1 MTRKNI
7 PLCSMVLISVLTGC
21 ASLDGTIDK
30 TSSVSS
36 TTVNTK
42 GFLAPDARPASF
54 TLIPPPPSDKTAI
67 FEADKQI
74 YLLTRQYRNTPR
86 WEQAREDANLSL
98 PEATGAFSCALGVL
112 ISPAQTPE
120 IYKLMA
126 ESMEDAD
133 RSDDLPKK
141 TYQRQRPFMYFDQQT
156 CTPEHEAF
164 LRKNGSYPSG
174 HTTIGWT
181 WALVLGQIAPDRSD
195 EIYRRGYQ
203 FGQSRIVCGAHWAS
217 DVEAGRVI
225 ASTVF
230 SKLQSNPTYLK
241 QVEVAKAEIKRLQ
254 ADGIKQ
260 AKDCSIEMQ
269 RLNTPGPM
277 IP

>member
-1 MTRKNI
+1 MTRKI
-7 PLCSMVLISVLTGC
+7 ISICSLALISVLTGC
-21 ASLDGTIDK
+21 TSPDSSADK
-30 TSSVSS
+30 SSSVSP
-36 TTVNTK
+36 TTVNIS
-42 GFLAPDARPASF
+42 GFLAADARPASF
-54 TLIPPPPSDKTAI
+54 TLIPPPPGVKTAI
-67 FEADKQI
+67 FEADKQT
-74 YLLTRQYRNTPR
+74 YLVTREYRNTPR

-98 PEATGAFSCALGVL
+98 PEATDAFSCALGVS

-120 IYKLMA
+120 TYKLMA
-126 ESMEDAD
+126 KSMEDAD
-133 RSDDLPKK
+133 RSDDIPKK
-141 TYQRQRPFMYFDQQT
+141 TYHRQRPFMYFDQQT

-195 EIYRRGYQ
+195 DIYRRGYQ

-230 SKLQSNPTYLK
+230 SKLQSNPNYLK
-241 QVEVAKAEIKRLQ
+241 QVEAAKAEIKRVQ
-254 ADGIKQ
+254 AAGIKQ
-260 AKDCSIEMQ
+260 VKDCSLEMQ